1 MDRFRMIKIIKQTLS
16 WCFKIR
22 QVKKKIGQ
30 KYSRIEVKMCQHGVV
45 ENPENNLKQLLK
57 GDESNGN
64 ALSNAVMQFF
74 SYSTSKT
81 IGRLCL
87 TEHPR

>member
-1 MDRFRMIKIIKQTLS
+1 MDRFRMMKIIKQTLS

-22 QVKKKIGQ
+22 QVKKSGQ

-81 IGRLCL
+81 IGRLYL
-87 TEHPR
+87 TKLRR

>member
-1 MDRFRMIKIIKQTLS
+1 
-16 WCFKIR
+16 
-22 QVKKKIGQ
+22 
-30 KYSRIEVKMCQHGVV
+30 MCQHGVV

-81 IGRLCL
+81 IGRLYL
-87 TEHPR
+87 TERRR